1 MYPENLKYSKDHEW
15 VKLEGNIA
23 TVGIS
28 FYAQEELGDIVY
40 VDLPEIGKTVKQND
54 VLAVIESVKSA
65 SDVYSP
71 ISGKV
76 IEVNEKLKEKPEII
90 NEDPYQ
96 EGWIAKLEISN
107 PNELD
112 TLMNA
117 EEYKKLIGA

>member
-1 MYPENLKYSKDHEW
+1 MYPENLKYSKEHEW

-23 TVGIS
+23 IVGIS

-90 NEDPYQ
+90 NEDPYND
-96 EGWIAKLEISN
+96 GWIAKLEISD
-107 PNELD
+107 PKELD

-117 EEYKKLIGA
+117 EEYKKFIGA

>member
-1 MYPENLKYSKDHEW
+1 
-15 VKLEGNIA
+15 
-23 TVGIS
+23 
-28 FYAQEELGDIVY
+28 
-40 VDLPEIGKTVKQND
+40 VKQND

>member
-1 MYPENLKYSKDHEW
+1 MGKIRRKYCNCW
-15 VKLEGNIA
+15 YL
-23 TVGIS
+23 

-76 IEVNEKLKEKPEII
+76 IEVNENLKK
-90 NEDPYQ
+90 NQ
-96 EGWIAKLEISN
+96 K
-107 PNELD
+107 
-112 TLMNA
+112 
-117 EEYKKLIGA
+117 

>member
-1 MYPENLKYSKDHEW
+1 MYPENLKYSKEHEW

-23 TVGIS
+23 IVGIS

-90 NEDPYQ
+90 NEDPTMTAGSQ
-96 EGWIAKLEISN
+96 NWKLVILRN
-107 PNELD
+107 
-112 TLMNA
+112 
-117 EEYKKLIGA
+117 

>member
-15 VKLEGNIA
+15 VKLEGNVA

-90 NEDPYQ
+90 NEDPYH

>member
-15 VKLEGNIA
+15 VKLEGNVA

-90 NEDPYQ
+90 NEDPYN